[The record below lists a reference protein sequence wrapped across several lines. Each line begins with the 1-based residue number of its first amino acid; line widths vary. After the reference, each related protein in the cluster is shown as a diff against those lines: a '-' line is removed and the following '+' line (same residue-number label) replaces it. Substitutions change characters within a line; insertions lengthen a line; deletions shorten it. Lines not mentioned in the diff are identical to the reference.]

1 MAIFGLNEITE
12 IVYIAMKKKGIGFS
26 GVFEDDPN
34 SIGTKWLGEPVQS
47 IEVLQG
53 NSKAHYLVDVKAAA
67 SNILDLKILAPR
79 DFFKARTQKSLAA
92 DNESPKFELKIIGA
106 GDAAT
111 GSCVF
116 LKTAGKKLLVD
127 CGLYQGS
134 NEDSGPKNHVF
145 SFDPREI
152 DYLFLTNAHVDHS
165 GGIPRLI
172 DQGFKGEILCH
183 HATVDHLPV
192 SLEYSFKLN
201 AGVKYNSSS
210 ERLLEKSIELCWGF
224 EHGRW
229 NQASKGIRFR
239 FLDAGHIHG
248 SSIIQF
254 DLDGEYLVF
263 SGDMGNGNTD
273 ARNPAVP
280 DRVDVLVLAPN
291 CIADHDGLLNWVD
304 KIQQKPHTIY
314 LNNGEPETMQK
325 LKKDLAERYH
335 NTTVN
340 CGFEVNDRTSDY

>member
-53 NSKAHYLVDVKAAA
+53 NSRTHYLVDVKAAA

-79 DFFKARTQKSLAA
+79 DFFKARIQKSLAA

-106 GDAAT
+106 GAAAT
-111 GSCVF
+111 GACVF

-127 CGLYQGS
+127 CGIYQGS
-134 NEDSGPKNHVF
+134 NEDGGPKNHVF

-183 HATVDHLPV
+183 HAAVDHLPV
-192 SLEYSFKLN
+192 LLEDSFKLN

-210 ERLLEKSIELCWGF
+210 EILLEKSIELCWGF
-224 EHGRW
+224 EYGRW
-229 NQASKGIRFR
+229 NQVSKGIRFR

-273 ARNPAVP
+273 ARDPVVP

-314 LNNGEPETMQK
+314 LNNGGPEAMQK
-325 LKKDLAERYH
+325 LKKDLAERYQ
-335 NTTVN
+335 TPPLIV
-340 CGFEVNDRTSDY
+340 DLK